1 MIEVYINIMVLLTQS
16 GVITLIADK
25 VLADKIKD
33 LSYTLWNSKPPESKK
48 SLPCV
53 LQSYGVLETSMYL
66 FDTLVK
72 ISSLSWN
79 SF

>member
-1 MIEVYINIMVLLTQS
+1 MIEVYIMVLLTQS
-16 GVITLIADK
+16 GVIVQIADK
-25 VLADKIKD
+25 VIADKIKK

-48 SLPCV
+48 SLLCV

-66 FDTLVK
+66 LDTLVK

-79 SF
+79 FF

>member
-1 MIEVYINIMVLLTQS
+1 MIEVYIMVLLTQS
-16 GVITLIADK
+16 GVIVQIADK
-25 VLADKIKD
+25 VIADKMKK

-48 SLPCV
+48 SLLCV

-66 FDTLVK
+66 LDTLVK

>member
-1 MIEVYINIMVLLTQS
+1 MIEVYIMVLLTQS
-16 GVITLIADK
+16 GVIVQIADK
-25 VLADKIKD
+25 VIADKIKK

-48 SLPCV
+48 SLLCV

-66 FDTLVK
+66 LDTLVK